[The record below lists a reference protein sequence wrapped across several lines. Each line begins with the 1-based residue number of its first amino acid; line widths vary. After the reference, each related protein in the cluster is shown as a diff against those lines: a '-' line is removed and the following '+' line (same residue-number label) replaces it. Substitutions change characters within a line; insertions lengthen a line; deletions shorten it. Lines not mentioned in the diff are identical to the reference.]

1 MHQTLTSAAPLLTL
15 ECIGFHYRRKRAI
28 LHDLSVTIEEGEF
41 VGILG
46 KNGAG
51 KSTLLRI
58 LAGITPPTAGTAR
71 LAGTP
76 MAHYSPRAIARW
88 LAYVP
93 QQRLDSFGYSVRQMV
108 AMGRVPHRGVL
119 ARLDSDDE
127 AYVDEAMERM
137 GIMALAERSVVAL
150 SGGERQRVTIARAL
164 AQRARAILLDEPMAG
179 LDPGS
184 QASLL
189 MLLADLVKEGH
200 TIVMNSHAPEEL
212 FAYASRVI
220 MLEGGTLAAD
230 GKPAQVINVER
241 MSQLYGLPLRQVDQH
256 GRRFFYPAAEE
267 GALP

>member
-1 MHQTLTSAAPLLTL
+1 MHNMVDSAAPLL
-15 ECIGFHYRRKRAI
+15 EIAQVGFHYRRHSAI
-28 LHDLSVTIEEGEF
+28 LSNISLTIEEGEF

-51 KSTLLRI
+51 KSSLLRI
-58 LAGITPPTAGTAR
+58 LAGITPPSSGEAR

-76 MAHYSPRAIARW
+76 MAEYSPRAIARW

-119 ARLDSDDE
+119 ARLNSDDD
-127 AYVDEAMERM
+127 ACVDEAMERM
-137 GIMALAERSVVAL
+137 GIAALAERSVVAL

-189 MLLADLVKEGH
+189 LLLAELAKEGH

-220 MLEGGTLAAD
+220 MLDSGTLAAD
-230 GKPAQVINVER
+230 GEPAQVINVER

-256 GRRFFYPAAEE
+256 GRRFFYPANAQ
-267 GALP
+267 